1 MNLPN
6 KSNENSLYQA
16 APLSSEKQDWQ
27 ALTDFFSARS
37 LFVRDSQDFVQQA
50 KLLLET
56 DQKTALWDL
65 LIQFLQKH

>member
-6 KSNENSLYQA
+6 KGKENTIYQS
-16 APLSSEKQDWQ
+16 APLSSENQDWQ

-37 LFVRDSQDFVQQA
+37 SFVKDSKDFVHQA
-50 KLLLET
+50 KLLLES

-65 LIQFLQKH
+65 LVQFLQKH